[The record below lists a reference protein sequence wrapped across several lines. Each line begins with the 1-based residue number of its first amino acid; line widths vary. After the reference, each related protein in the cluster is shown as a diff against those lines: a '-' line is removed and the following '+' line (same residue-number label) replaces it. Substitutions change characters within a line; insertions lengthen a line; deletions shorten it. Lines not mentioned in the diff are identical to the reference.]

1 MYKLYLNISWNF
13 RCIAVRLTYFINSL
27 VRRFLLS
34 DLEYNFRER
43 LHMMKYKRNKYFKR
57 RCAQHSNL
65 TRVFPCFRRLR
76 RPPRASQRTRTRP
89 DDSRGGAE
97 AEGGGDGGPGPGQ
110 GLLHH
115 PPGQPRQVPAWRGHG
130 KQRILGERSD
140 NWQLR
145 VQCHSTYCAAV
156 T

>member
-57 RCAQHSNL
+57 RCAHHSNL
-65 TRVFPCFRRLR
+65 TRTFPCFRRLR
-76 RPPRASQRTRTRP
+76 RTPRASERTRTRP
-89 DDSRGGAE
+89 NDSRGGAE
-97 AEGGGDGGPGPGQ
+97 TEGGGDGGPGPGQ

-115 PPGQPRQVPAWRGHG
+115 PPGQPGQVPARRGHG
-130 KQRILGERSD
+130 KQREGIHP
-140 NWQLR
+140 R